1 MGHLERFYEAI
12 ESYQPFTETEKRFFA
27 EKILLQEL
35 KSGEFF
41 VKEGQHSSALAFIL
55 DGYMRKFHFTE
66 HGEEITSM
74 FNGPYSFAG
83 SYYSFYRQQ
92 RSFENLQAISDCTV
106 FILRYDD
113 LQTLY
118 ADSFNMN
125 VLGRKILEN
134 SCIERELWLGKM
146 ISLTS
151 AERYEWFL
159 ESFKDVYKVAQQQH
173 IASFLGIKPETLS
186 RIRRKSIS

>member
-1 MGHLERFYEAI
+1 MDHLKRFYEAI
-12 ESYQPFTETEKRFFA
+12 ESYQPFTEAEKRFFA
-27 EKILLQEL
+27 EKLVLQEF
-35 KSGEFF
+35 KSGEYF
-41 VKEGQHSSALAFIL
+41 VKEGQHSSTLAFIL

-66 HGEEITSM
+66 TGEENTLG
-74 FNGPYSFAG
+74 FDGPLSFAG

-92 RSFENLQAISDCTV
+92 RSFENIQAISDCTV
-106 FILRYDD
+106 FILRYED

-125 VLGRKILEN
+125 VFSRKILEN
-134 SCIERELWLGKM
+134 ACVERELWLTKM
-146 ISLTS
+146 VSLPS

-159 ESFKDVYKVAQQQH
+159 QSFKDVFTIAQQQH